1 MNNLIASP
9 DNPEANPESNPNIE
23 IRKRL
28 ALLEQV
34 QTLERLLSNPD
45 FQAVT
50 AYHHSVLGGIKAQAQ
65 NVGQNNAEQRLS
77 YWERYGG
84 MLDAVQWPAEQLA
97 ADRASLK
104 SFDEGQR

>member
-1 MNNLIASP
+1 MIASP

-28 ALLEQV
+28 ALVEQV
-34 QTLERLLSNPD
+34 QTLERLTANPD
-45 FQAVT
+45 FQAV
-50 AYHHSVLGGIKAQAQ
+50 ALYHHSVLRDLKAQAQ
-65 NVGQNNAEQRLS
+65 NVGQNNAEARLS

-104 SFDEGQR
+104 SFDEGPR